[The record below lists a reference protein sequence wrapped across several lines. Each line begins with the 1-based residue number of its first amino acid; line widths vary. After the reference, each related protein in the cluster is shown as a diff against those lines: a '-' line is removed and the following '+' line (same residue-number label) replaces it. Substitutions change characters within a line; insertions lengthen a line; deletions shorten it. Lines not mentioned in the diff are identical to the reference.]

1 MIDPRNVAPH
11 EIVIVGGGPAGVST
25 ALFLAHCRP
34 DLAERIV
41 ILEKDSY
48 PRDKYCAGGIGAR
61 ADKALAAIGVR
72 VAVPSVPVHGVSA
85 SFQGGDVA
93 LRDGEIGRV
102 VRRIEFDQALAEVAR
117 ARGLRIIEGARV
129 SDVVWRGGEA
139 TVVSS
144 AGELRARVV
153 VGADGVGSVVRR
165 AMGLPFGR
173 LRAQVVEVDT
183 EPAARDRSRDLLH
196 FDLSDRSYPGYLWD
210 FPTLVDGR
218 PLVCRGA
225 YVLHGT
231 SQPAVDAGDVLRAHL
246 ARLGMDLG
254 AYRVKRFS
262 ERGFEPGRPL
272 SRPGAILV
280 GEAAGIDPMLG
291 EGIAQAIDYGAL
303 AGRYLA
309 EKLALNR
316 LCFEDWSLRVALS
329 ILGADLRFRTEL
341 VPRFFGSALR
351 DKIEREVA
359 SDPVFLRAGMK
370 YFGGKRIPA
379 VDLLHVAASGAASLA
394 RLSLARLSLA
404 RLDLKTED

>member
-1 MIDPRNVAPH
+1 MIDPRIVAPH

-25 ALFLAHCRP
+25 ALFLAHYRP

-41 ILEKDSY
+41 VLEKDSY

-61 ADKALAAIGVR
+61 ADKALASIGVR

-85 SFQGGDVA
+85 SFQGGGVA

-102 VRRIEFDQALAEVAR
+102 VRRIEFDRALAEAAR
-117 ARGLRIIEGARV
+117 VRGLQIIEGARV
-129 SDVVWRGGEA
+129 SDVAWRGGEA

-144 AGELRARVV
+144 AGEHRARVV

-183 EPAARDRSRDLLH
+183 EPAARDRARDLLH

-231 SQPAVDAGDVLRAHL
+231 SQPAADASDVLRAHL

-262 ERGFEPGRPL
+262 ERGFEPGRAL

-309 EKLALNR
+309 EKLASNR
-316 LCFEDWSLRVALS
+316 LRFEDWSLRVALS
-329 ILGADLRFRTEL
+329 ILGADLRFRAEL

-351 DKIEREVA
+351 DKIEREVV

-379 VDLLHVAASGAASLA
+379 VDLLRVAASGAAALA

-404 RLDLKTED
+404 RLGLKTED